1 MSEVMS
7 VNPRNFSLTSV
18 ITLSITGVFTFV
30 LGMFAF
36 VAGFFAS
43 NLFTAAIF
51 AIFGICGITSGM
63 IVMCLAELFNKIR
76 KEISL

>member
-1 MSEVMS
+1 
-7 VNPRNFSLTSV
+7 
-18 ITLSITGVFTFV
+18 
-30 LGMFAF
+30 MFAF